1 MKLRYGLV
9 SIRSIILIPISFLI
23 ITGYKK
29 ITTEELS
36 TIPKERIGIDGRY
49 TESGLATRISKSLR
63 EDEILI
69 ALDYDN
75 NVHIAQSGRK
85 IILKGTVTDKYT
97 LERVVNIARA
107 EKGVK
112 EVNAEQIIILQESK
126 NLSLE

>member
-1 MKLRYGLV
+1 MRLRYGFV
-9 SIRSIILIPISFLI
+9 SIKSIILILISFFI
-23 ITGYKK
+23 ISGYKK

-36 TIPKERIGIDGRY
+36 TIPKERIGVDGRY

-69 ALDYDN
+69 ALNYDN
-75 NVHIAQSGRK
+75 NIHVAQNGQK

-112 EVNAEQIIILQESK
+112 EVDAEQIIILQESK
-126 NLSLE
+126 NLSIK